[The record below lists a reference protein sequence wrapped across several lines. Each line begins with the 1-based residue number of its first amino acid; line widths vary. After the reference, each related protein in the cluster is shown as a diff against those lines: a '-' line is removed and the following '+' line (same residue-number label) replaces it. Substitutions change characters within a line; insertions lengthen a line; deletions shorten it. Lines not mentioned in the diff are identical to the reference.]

1 MLAAAAF
8 LTTLLLADPVPVAD
22 GAAVPPPR
30 LRAGDQLEYSGEVQE
45 ASERFGNRFRKRSD
59 LDVRLLVLESGP
71 AHADGI
77 LLTRLRPR
85 LDPAVA
91 VPGRLVLAGD
101 ATRPPAT
108 TRVDLVRID
117 GRGRVALLTPKGAVG
132 VGSRLDMTRDV
143 EAGPPLSL
151 PLDGPPATEGG
162 FVVPLPLKPAAV
174 GTAWDAPDGDRP
186 PVRWTA
192 AADDL
197 WRGGRCVDVRALQ
210 QSEGYDAPLEVRHG
224 WRLAGRVLVS
234 PADGTACRVERRVE
248 RRVGSAVVGWV
259 EVTYELRPGTRLT
272 GDRFEAQAREA
283 VAAYLAGVER
293 DRLLADRAA
302 PEAFKSLHLRVERF
316 LADQPAGDFREALEA
331 SRRSAEAAASGR
343 PLAVAAALPPVHRVA
358 APKLGAVAPD
368 FVAPCVPDLRQR
380 RLSSFRGKPCLLA
393 FYRPNSKTSAGTLA
407 VVEALHAH
415 TGGGVVAVAVFESPA
430 VAATQAT
437 AVTLTAPLLDG
448 RDLAELYAID
458 SYPKFFLLDADG
470 LLTWQFDGFGPETG
484 FLARQQFDRL
494 TRTEVGGAKP

>member
-248 RRVGSAVVGWV
+248 RRVGSV